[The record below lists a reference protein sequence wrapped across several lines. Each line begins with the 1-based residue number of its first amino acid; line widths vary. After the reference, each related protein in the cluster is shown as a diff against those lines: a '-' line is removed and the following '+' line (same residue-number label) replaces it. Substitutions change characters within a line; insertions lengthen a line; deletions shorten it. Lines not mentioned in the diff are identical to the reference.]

1 MTNFDFLL
9 AEKDFSKFANI
20 AITAEKL
27 FPIDHEATVIKCR
40 KAMEVAVKWMY
51 SVDSELKKPYWD
63 DKLVTLIS
71 TDDFKQIVGNDLY
84 KSLDFIRLLGNQAVH
99 SEKSKISKDAA
110 KLCLENLFVFMDFIA
125 YCYATGDYVQTK
137 FDFNLVGKDDSKP
150 VQTKELEE
158 AEIKLEVLLKE
169 NESLKAELTAKR
181 EDHQQSYVPQPLDIS
196 EFKTR
201 QVYIDV
207 MLQRSGWI
215 KGQNWLEEVEVNGM
229 PNQSGKGF
237 IDYALYS
244 DDGKILAI
252 IEAKRTCKDPAVGR
266 QQAKLYADI
275 IEKQQ
280 KLRPV
285 IFLTNGFL
293 TKINDNYYPERQV
306 AEIYSKRDLERLF
319 NLRTTKIPL
328 TAPNINNDISGRYY
342 QRQAITAVCE
352 DLERKR
358 RKMLLVMATGS
369 GKTRTVIA
377 LCDVLI
383 NRGWVRNILFLA
395 DRNALVTQAKRSF
408 VNLLP
413 SLSVTNL
420 CEDKEHFSAHCVFS
434 TYNTMMNCIDN
445 AKDDEGRLFTSGHF
459 DLVICDEAHRSIYN
473 KYKEIFNY
481 FDAPLVGL
489 TATPKDEIDKDTYR
503 VFDLQTG
510 LPTFSYDLKQAVK
523 DNCLVDF
530 KVSSVK
536 LKFMEKGIVYD
547 DLSDDEKAEYEKT
560 FSEEDGDIP
569 DSIDSSAL
577 NTWVFNEDTIR
588 EVLATLMTKGYKVD
602 YGNKIGK
609 TIIFAKNHIHAE
621 KILEIFNK
629 EYPHLAGYANV
640 IDNYTKYSQSAID
653 DFSDSKKLPQIAI
666 SVDMLDTG
674 IDIPEIVNLV
684 FFKKVRSK
692 AKFWQMIGRGTR
704 LCQGLFNGEDK
715 KDFYIFDFCSN
726 FEFFGGGNSEET
738 PVVLPIQG
746 ALFKLKFELAYK
758 LQDASFQTESLI
770 EFRKNL
776 VKEMSDKVKEL
787 NRQSFVVR
795 QHLKEVEQYSNPDNY
810 NAITFEDTLKVKDE
824 IAFLIE
830 PEKDDAEALR
840 FDALLYGIELA
851 SFCGTRNSRSISD
864 LRKKAKAL
872 SNLANIPEIAR
883 SVPLLD
889 KIVNTSYLESAEF
902 NDFEKIRNEL
912 RDLMKYLEKGQK
924 FIYTTNFDD
933 EILSIDESNSVFEP
947 GSLYDFRDY
956 QERAKY
962 YLLEHQNNEV
972 IKKLK
977 TNVPLDSSDVA
988 ELEKILWSEVGTK
1001 DEYNKTLGKT
1011 NLGEFVRSI
1020 VGLDNAAAK
1029 EAFAE
1034 FLDETKLDSDQIYFV
1049 NQIVEYIVTNGM
1061 IKDFAVLQEAP
1072 FNSRGSIIEL
1082 FKDLTIWQGIK
1093 KIIDRVNANA
1103 LVEVSF

>member
-9 AEKDFSKFANI
+9 TEKDFQKFANI

-51 SVDSELKKPYWD
+51 SVDRDLKKPLWD

-71 TDDFKQIVGNDLY
+71 TDDFKKIIGNDLY
-84 KSLDFIRLLGNQAVH
+84 KRLDFIRLLGNQAVH
-99 SEKSKISKDAA
+99 SDKSKISKDAA
-110 KLCLENLFVFMDFIA
+110 KLCLENLHVFMDFVA
-125 YCYATGDYVQTK
+125 YCYATGEYVQTK
-137 FDFNLVGKDDSKP
+137 FNPDIIGKEESKP
-150 VQTKELEE
+150 VSNKELEE
-158 AEIKLEVLLKE
+158 AEIKLEALLKE
-169 NESLKAELTAKR
+169 NESLRAALTAKR
-181 EDHQQSYVPQPLDIS
+181 EEHQQTYVPQPLDIS

-201 QVYIDV
+201 QIYIDV
-207 MLQRSGWI
+207 MLERAGWV
-215 KGQNWLEEVEVNGM
+215 KGQNWIEELEVNGM

-237 IDYALYS
+237 VDYALYS
-244 DDGKILAI
+244 DDGKIFAI
-252 IEAKRTCKDPAVGR
+252 IEAKRTCKDPVIGR

-280 KLRPV
+280 NLRPV

-293 TKINDNYYPERQV
+293 TKINDNLYPEREV
-306 AEIYSKRDLERLF
+306 AEIFSKRDLERLF
-319 NLRTTKIPL
+319 NLRTTKISL
-328 TAPNINNDISGRYY
+328 TAPNINNNISGRYY
-342 QRQAITAVCE
+342 QKQAITAVCE
-352 DLERKR
+352 DLERMR

-369 GKTRTVIA
+369 GKTRTVIG

-383 NRGWVRNILFLA
+383 NRGWARNILFLA

-413 SLSVTNL
+413 NLSVTNL
-420 CEDKEHFSAHCVFS
+420 CEDKEHYSAHCVFS

-445 AKDDEGRLFTSGHF
+445 AKDEDGRLFTSGHF

-481 FDAPLVGL
+481 FDAPLIGL
-489 TATPKDEIDKDTYR
+489 TATPKDEIDKDTYK

-523 DNCLVDF
+523 DNCLVDYKAVAIKF
-530 KVSSVK
+530 KFLEEGIKYDK
-536 LKFMEKGIVYD
+536 LSEKEKEEYEQTF
-547 DLSDDEKAEYEKT
+547 SDD
-560 FSEEDGDIP
+560 GNLP

-588 EVLATLMTKGYKVD
+588 QVLAILMSRGYKVD

-609 TIIFAKNHIHAE
+609 TIIFAKSHNHAE

-640 IDNYTKYSQSAID
+640 IDNYTKYAQSAID
-653 DFSDSKKLPQIAI
+653 EFSDRKKLPQIAI

-704 LCQGLFNGEDK
+704 KCDGLFNGEDK

-726 FEFFGGGNSEET
+726 FEFFGGGNNVET
-738 PVVLPIQG
+738 PMILPIQG
-746 ALFKLKFELAYK
+746 ALFKIKFELAYK
-758 LQDASFQTESLI
+758 LQDASFQNDTLI
-770 EFRKNL
+770 EFRK
-776 VKEMSDKVKEL
+776 KIIKGMSDKVKEL
-787 NRQSFVVR
+787 NRNNFIVR
-795 QHLKEVEQYSNPDNY
+795 QYLKEVEFYSNPENY
-810 NAITFEDTLKVKDE
+810 NSITFEDTLKVKSG
-824 IAFLIE
+824 IATLIE
-830 PEKDDAEALR
+830 PEKDDANALR
-840 FDALLYGIELA
+840 FDALLYAIEFANL
-851 SFCGTRNSRSISD
+851 CGTRNTRSFSD
-864 LRKKAKAL
+864 LRKRAKAL
-872 SNLANIPEIAR
+872 STLANIPEIA
-883 SVPLLD
+883 SKLPLID
-889 KIVNTSYLESAEF
+889 KIINTSYLESAKF
-902 NDFEKIRNEL
+902 TDFENIRNEL
-912 RDLMKYLEKGQK
+912 RDLMKYIETSRKI
-924 FIYTTNFDD
+924 IYTTDFND
-933 EILSIDESNSVFEP
+933 EILTVEEPQSQLPID
-947 GSLYDFRDY
+947 DFRDY
-956 QERAKY
+956 HERAKY

-972 IKKLK
+972 IKKLR
-977 TNVPLDSSDVA
+977 TNVPLDSNDVE

-1001 DEYNKTLGKT
+1001 EEYDKTIGKT

-1020 VGLDNAAAK
+1020 VGLDMESAK

-1034 FLDETKLDSDQIYFV
+1034 FLDESKLDSDQIYFV
-1049 NQIVEYIVTNGM
+1049 NQIVEYIVKNGM
-1061 IKDFAVLQEAP
+1061 IKDMKVLQDAP
-1072 FNSRGSIIEL
+1072 FNTRGSIIDL
-1082 FKDLTIWQGIK
+1082 FKDLSVWQRIK
-1093 KIIDRVNANA
+1093 KIIDKVNANA
-1103 LVEVSF
+1103 MVKV

>member
-9 AEKDFSKFANI
+9 AEKDFNRFANI

-51 SVDSELKKPYWD
+51 SVDRDLRKPLWD

-71 TDDFKQIVGNDLY
+71 TDDFKQIIGNDLY
-84 KSLDFIRLLGNQAVH
+84 KRIDFIRLLGNQAVH
-99 SEKSKISKDAA
+99 SDKSKISKDAA
-110 KLCLENLFVFMDFIA
+110 MLCLENLHVFMDFVA
-125 YCYATGDYVQTK
+125 YCYATGEYVQTK
-137 FDFNLVGKDDSKP
+137 FNPDIIGKEEAKP
-150 VQTKELEE
+150 VPGKELEE
-158 AEIKLEVLLKE
+158 AEIKLEALIKE
-169 NESLKAELTAKR
+169 NESLRAALTAKR
-181 EDHQQSYVPQPLDIS
+181 EEQQQTYVPQPLDIS

-207 MLQRSGWI
+207 MLQRSGWV
-215 KGQNWLEEVEVNGM
+215 KGQNWLEEYEVNGM

-237 IDYALYS
+237 IDYALLS

-266 QQAKLYADI
+266 QQAKLYADLV
-275 IEKQQ
+275 EKQQ
-280 KLRPV
+280 NLRPV

-293 TKINDNYYPERQV
+293 TKINDNIYPERQV

-319 NLRTTKIPL
+319 NLRTTKVSL
-328 TAPNINNDISGRYY
+328 TAPNINNNISGRYY
-342 QRQAITAVCE
+342 QKQAITSVCE
-352 DLERKR
+352 SMEKNR

-369 GKTRTVIA
+369 GKTRTVIG

-413 SLSVTNL
+413 NLSVTNL
-420 CEDKEHFSAHCVFS
+420 CEDKENYSAHCVFS
-434 TYNTMMNCIDN
+434 TYNTMMNCIDY
-445 AKDDEGRLFTSGHF
+445 AKDEDGRLFTSGHF

-481 FDAPLVGL
+481 FDAPLIGL
-489 TATPKDEIDKDTYR
+489 TATPKDEIDKDTYK

-523 DNCLVDF
+523 DNCLVDY
-530 KVSSVK
+530 KAVAIK
-536 LKFMEKGIVYD
+536 LKFMEEGIVYD
-547 DLSDDEKAEYEKT
+547 KLSEEEKAKYEET
-560 FSEEDGDIP
+560 FSDEEGELP

-588 EVLATLMTKGYKVD
+588 QVLATLMSRGYKVD

-609 TIIFAKNHIHAE
+609 TIIFAKSHIHAE

-640 IDNYTKYSQSAID
+640 IDNYTKYAQSAID
-653 DFSDSKKLPQIAI
+653 EFSDRNKLPQIAI

-704 LCQGLFNGEDK
+704 KCDGLFNGEDK
-715 KDFYIFDFCSN
+715 KDFYIFDFCAN
-726 FEFFGGGNSEET
+726 FEFFGGGNSVET
-738 PVVLPIQG
+738 SLVLPIQG
-746 ALFKLKFELAYK
+746 ALFKIKFEMAYK
-758 LQDASFQTESLI
+758 LQEANYQTTALI
-770 EFRKNL
+770 EFRKKI
-776 VKEMSDKVKEL
+776 VKEMADKVNEL
-787 NRQSFVVR
+787 NRQSFIVR
-795 QHLKEVEQYSNPDNY
+795 QHLKEVEFYSNPDNY
-810 NAITFEDTLKVKDE
+810 NNITFENTLKVKE

-830 PEKDDAEALR
+830 PEKDDANAIR
-840 FDALLYGIELA
+840 FDALLYAIELTNL
-851 SFCGTRNSRSISD
+851 CGTRNTRYFSD

-872 SNLANIPEIAR
+872 SGLANIPEIGQKL
-883 SVPLLD
+883 PLID
-889 KIVNTSYLESAEF
+889 KIINTSFLESATF
-902 NDFEKIRNEL
+902 DDFEKIRNEL
-912 RDLMKYLEKGQK
+912 RDLMKYIEKAPK
-924 FIYTTNFDD
+924 YNYTTDFKD
-933 EILSIDESNSVFEP
+933 EILSVEEP
-947 GSLYDFRDY
+947 TEPINISDFRDY
-956 QERAKY
+956 HERAKY
-962 YLLEHQNNEV
+962 YLLEHKDNEV
-972 IKKLK
+972 IKKLR
-977 TNVPLDSSDVA
+977 TNVPLDSKDVE

-1001 DEYNKTLGKT
+1001 DEYNKTQGET

-1020 VGLDNAAAK
+1020 VGLDMESAK
-1029 EAFAE
+1029 EAFAD
-1034 FLDETKLDSDQIYFV
+1034 FLDESKLDSDQIYFV
-1049 NQIVEYIVTNGM
+1049 NQIVEYIVENGM
-1061 IKDFAVLQEAP
+1061 MKDLSVLQEAP
-1072 FNSRGSIIEL
+1072 FNTRGSIIDL
-1082 FKDLTIWQGIK
+1082 FKDLTVWQKIK
-1093 KIIDRVNANA
+1093 KIIDKVNANA
-1103 LVEVSF
+1103 LVKVEN

>member
-9 AEKDFSKFANI
+9 KEKDFKRFADI
-20 AITAEKL
+20 AITAERL

-51 SVDSELKKPYWD
+51 SVDRDLKKPLWD
-63 DKLVTLIS
+63 DKLVTLMS
-71 TDDFKQIVGNDLY
+71 DDIFKQIVGNDLY
-84 KSLDFIRLLGNQAVH
+84 KRMDFIRLLGNQAVH
-99 SEKSKISKDAA
+99 SDRSKISKDAA
-110 KLCLENLFVFMDFIA
+110 RLCLENLHVFMDFVA
-125 YCYATGDYVQTK
+125 YCYSIGEYVQTK
-137 FDFNLVGKDDSKP
+137 FDPSLIGKEESKP
-150 VQTKELEE
+150 VPNKELEE
-158 AEIKLEVLLKE
+158 AEIKLEALIKE
-169 NESLKAELTAKR
+169 NESLRAELTAKR
-181 EDHQQSYVPQPLDIS
+181 EEQRQTYVPQPLDIS

-201 QVYIDV
+201 QIYIDV

-237 IDYALYS
+237 IDYALYG

-252 IEAKRTCKDPAVGR
+252 IEAKRTCKDPVVGR

-275 IEKQQ
+275 IENQQ
-280 KLRPV
+280 KVRPV
-285 IFLTNGFL
+285 VFLTNGFV
-293 TKINDNYYPERQV
+293 TKIIDNYYPERQI

-319 NLRTTKIPL
+319 NLRTTRVGL
-328 TAPNINNDISGRYY
+328 NALNINNKIANRYY
-342 QRQAITAVCE
+342 QKQAITAVCE
-352 DLERKR
+352 DLEKNK

-369 GKTRTVIA
+369 GKTRTVIG

-420 CEDKEHFSAHCVFS
+420 CEDKEHFSAHCVFT

-445 AKDDEGRLFTSGHF
+445 AKDEEGRLFTPGHF
-459 DLVICDEAHRSIYN
+459 DLIICDEAHRSIYN

-503 VFDLQTG
+503 IFDLQTG
-510 LPTFSYDLKQAVK
+510 LPTFAYDLNQAVK
-523 DNCLVDF
+523 DGFLVDF
-530 KVSSVK
+530 KVSIVK
-536 LKFMEKGIVYD
+536 FKFMEKGIVYD
-547 DLSDDEKAEYEKT
+547 ELSDEEKAEYEKT
-560 FSEEDGDIP
+560 FSEEEGEIP

-588 EVLATLMTKGYKVD
+588 QVLATLMTKGYKID

-609 TIIFAKNHIHAE
+609 TIIFAKSHLHAE
-621 KILEIFNK
+621 KILEIFYN
-629 EYPHLAGYANV
+629 EYPHLVGYANV

-704 LCQGLFNGEDK
+704 LCPGLFNGEDK

-726 FEFFGGGNSEET
+726 FEFFGGGNNVET
-738 PVVLPIQG
+738 PIVLPIQG
-746 ALFKLKFELAYK
+746 ALFKIKFEMAYK
-758 LQDASFQTESLI
+758 LQDAAFQTDALI
-770 EFRKNL
+770 DFRKKI
-776 VKEMSDKVKEL
+776 VKEMSDKVNEL
-787 NRQSFVVR
+787 NRQSFIVR

-824 IAFLIE
+824 IAYLIE
-830 PEKDDAEALR
+830 PEKDDADALR

-851 SFCGTRNSRSISD
+851 SLCGTRNTRSISD
-864 LRKKAKAL
+864 LRKRAKAL
-872 SNLANIPEIAR
+872 TTLANIPEIAN
-883 SVPLLD
+883 SLPLIN
-889 KIVNTSYLESAEF
+889 KIVNTDYLESANF
-902 NDFEKIRNEL
+902 NDFEKIRCEL
-912 RDLMKYLEKGQK
+912 RELMKYLEKGPRN
-924 FIYTTNFDD
+924 IYTTDFDD
-933 EILSIDESNSVFEP
+933 EILSVDDTNSVFEP
-947 GSLYDFRDY
+947 GATYDLRDY
-956 QERAKY
+956 HERAKY

-977 TNVPLDSSDVA
+977 TNVPLNSDDVS

-1001 DEYNKTLGKT
+1001 EEYDKSLGET

-1020 VGLDNAAAK
+1020 VGLDTVAAK

-1049 NQIVEYIVTNGM
+1049 NQIIEYIVKNGM
-1061 IKDFAVLQEAP
+1061 IKNMAVLQEAP
-1072 FNSRGSIIEL
+1072 FNTRGSIIDL
-1082 FKDLTIWQGIK
+1082 FKDLSIWQGIK
-1093 KIIDRVNANA
+1093 KIIDKVNANA
-1103 LVEVSF
+1103 LVRV